1 MASCPTVL
9 DDIFFGLD
17 YNRSMATTTLSRPTH
32 LPRYRDNV
40 YFQDGALLTGILTT
54 LLYLTVAASLDAAGH
69 VPNMALLIPVTL
81 GATLL
86 GILMSY
92 SRFDG
97 FFALS
102 HSMFTG
108 LAWILYLMAGLV
120 SAREIESF
128 IDFGI
133 PELQAEVYFV
143 LWKLLN
149 WVDAALNSTASND
162 NYVFIFEIAF
172 LVWWLTYLGVWAIFR
187 YGYTWRAIVPA
198 GVVLLINTYYAPR
211 PVFGFL
217 VVFALLA
224 LIFLVR
230 TNLAEQQL
238 RWREQQVYFN
248 QDIALDFLRNGF
260 YYSVIVLCMAWLAPG
275 LGRSGIVRSVLDPI
289 NQFYEQTNQQV
300 SELYGG
306 LNRQP
311 RSSETTFGKSLSLGG
326 ERTVENMPV
335 FTVNTPV
342 GRYWRAVVYDTFDGR
357 QWRNT
362 HEDDARFNAS
372 TVLPVPSWE
381 LRAAVTQTLT
391 LLAPMGNVIVAAPD
405 IRQVSVAIETVGEPS
420 PAAALT
426 FSPMDLSQPAPEGY
440 EITLARAERTLEPGD
455 SYTVVSHF
463 TQVTRRA
470 LDAAG
475 TAYPQAILDEYLQL
489 PEDFSPLVAQ
499 TAISVTAGLE
509 TPYAQA
515 KALETFLRTY
525 EYDDAIPA
533 PPPESDP
540 VEYFL
545 YELRRGYCDYYATA
559 MAVMLRYLGIPARTA
574 SGYAEGYFDEES
586 GYFYVTDAD
595 AHTWVEVFFPNFGWV
610 EFEPTASQSPLNRP
624 EGQDESAAG
633 GLNNTVTPNAP
644 NPVET
649 GDPFMDQMYDDWLE
663 QMGGAA
669 GLPQQASSSRWWL
682 WALLTP
688 ILLVLGV
695 VGLRRTQFFGPLAF
709 TPELPP
715 ILFERL
721 QRWAERIGLYLP
733 ASHTPYEQARTFGRA
748 LPEGQPFISEITETY
763 VRYRFSPQSPAEQV
777 SASSVAAP
785 AANRVVDAW
794 QRLQPLLWKAWGR
807 KFVPLQRNRR
817 NPFGL
822 TEE

>member
-1 MASCPTVL
+1 
-9 DDIFFGLD
+9 
-17 YNRSMATTTLSRPTH
+17 MATTTLPHPTH
-32 LPRYRDNV
+32 LSRYRDNV
-40 YFQDGALLTGILTT
+40 YYQDGALLTGILAT

-69 VPNMALLIPVTL
+69 VPNMALLIPVTV

-86 GILMSY
+86 GIFMSY

-120 SAREIESF
+120 SAKEIESF

-133 PELQAEVYFV
+133 PELQAKVYFV

-149 WVDAALNSTASND
+149 WVDAALNSAASND

-211 PVFGFL
+211 PVLGFL
-217 VVFALLA
+217 VVFSLLA

-238 RWREQQVYFN
+238 RWREHQVYFN

-260 YYSVIVLCMAWLAPG
+260 YYSVMVLCMAWLAPG

-311 RSSETTFGKSLSLGG
+311 RSTETTFGKSLSLGG

-362 HEDDARFNAS
+362 HEDDARFSAS

-381 LRAAVTQTLT
+381 MRTPVTQTIT

-405 IRQVSVAIETVGEPS
+405 LRQVSVAIETVGEPS

-426 FSPMDLSQPAPEGY
+426 SSSMDLSQPAPEGY
-440 EITLARAERTLEPGD
+440 EITLARSERTLEPGD
-455 SYTVVSHF
+455 SYTVVSQF

-475 TAYPQAILDEYLQL
+475 TAYPQAILDHYLQL

-509 TPYAQA
+509 TPYAKA
-515 KALETFLRTY
+515 KAVETFLRTY
-525 EYDDAIPA
+525 PYDDAIPA
-533 PPPESDP
+533 PPPDKDP

-545 YELRRGYCDYYATA
+545 YDLRRGYCDYYATA

-574 SGYAEGYFDEES
+574 SGYAEGYFDEET
-586 GYFYVTDAD
+586 GYYYVTDAD
-595 AHTWVEVFFPNFGWV
+595 AHTWVEVFFPNFGWI
-610 EFEPTASQSPLNRP
+610 EFEPTAGESPLNRP
-624 EGQDESAAG
+624 EGLDENSPGRLDGA
-633 GLNNTVTPNAP
+633 VTPSAP
-644 NPVET
+644 GPMET
-649 GDPFMDQMYDDWLE
+649 GDPFLNEMQDNWME
-663 QMGGAA
+663 QMAGASMT
-669 GLPQQASSSRWWL
+669 QQTNSSRWWL

-715 ILFERL
+715 ILYERL
-721 QRWAERIGLYLP
+721 QRWAERIGLRFH
-733 ASHTPYEQARTFGRA
+733 ASQTPYEQARTFGRA
-748 LPEGQPFISEITETY
+748 LPEGQPFISEITENY
-763 VRYRFSPQSPAEQV
+763 VRYRFSPQSPAEKA
-777 SASSVAAP
+777 SASDAASP
-785 AANRVVDAW
+785 AATRLVNAW
-794 QRLQPLLWKAWGR
+794 RQLQPLLWRAWGR

-822 TEE
+822 TQE